1 MELSSIFLPKLA
13 HHETGRGYARMGF
26 CGSRYNRKIL
36 RSSES
41 KSLKNKA
48 AIVGLAEL
56 KPWKEAPPDITPL
69 KLMSRLT
76 VEAIADSGLEKKDID
91 GFLVGMPFADP
102 GMLYPASAC
111 EVLGINARMLNQV
124 DIGGA
129 DVVAGGGWPAA
140 APRVSAVGHTGP
152 KR

>member
-1 MELSSIFLPKLA
+1 
-13 HHETGRGYARMGF
+13 MGF

-41 KSLKNKA
+41 MSLKNKA

-56 KPWKEAPPDITPL
+56 KPSKEAPPDITPL

-124 DIGGA
+124 DIGGGRPA
-129 DVVAGGGWPAA
+129 RRGGRGAGPGPPQRCRT
-140 APRVSAVGHTGP
+140 PRAFLAHMLVTHP
-152 KR
+152 LC